1 MYSNSYKEV
10 LITYYLCMISK
21 INPHKMYIIV
31 TLVVL
36 ALIGVNIVHASSKPK
51 IIYWN
56 SSGTPT
62 VH

>member
-36 ALIGVNIVHASSKPK
+36 ALIGINIVHASSKPK

-56 SSGTPT
+56 S
-62 VH
+62 